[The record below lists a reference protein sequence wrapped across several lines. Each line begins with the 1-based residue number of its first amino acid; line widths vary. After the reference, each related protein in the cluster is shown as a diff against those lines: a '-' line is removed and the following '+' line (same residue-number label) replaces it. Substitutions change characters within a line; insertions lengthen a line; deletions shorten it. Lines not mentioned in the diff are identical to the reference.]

1 MILIVTHSEDITAEL
16 VIRHLNNQNASFIRL
31 NTDRLG
37 TPECHFGYSNEPYL
51 RIGSVLLCASQ
62 IQSVWVRRFALP
74 EVLGLIDEPY
84 VEFVRRSEEHKSELQ
99 SLMRISYAVFCLKKK
114 NTLISV
120 KNKHRN

>member
-1 MILIVTHSEDITAEL
+1 MILIVTRSEDITAEL

-84 VEFVRRSEEHKSELQ
+84 VEFVRREQAIVFDGFLEAVVDRKRTRLNSSHK
-99 SLMRISYAVFCLKKK
+99 YAY
-114 NTLISV
+114 
-120 KNKHRN
+120 RMP